1 MKYIKVDRTFLSPT
15 DVSQALEYIGHQ
27 KAFMLVDL
35 EATCTE
41 DDRFKSMFQSEILEF
56 GVCVL
61 QGDETHKH
69 QIYVKPQLSAIT
81 DFCTKLTG
89 ISYETVKNAPYYDQ
103 ACEQLQEIIKSYGSD
118 LQCWGSYGQY
128 DINKITNQSDLF
140 RCINPIAGLKHM
152 NIKTLA
158 WSAANTKKAPGLGN
172 ALKQRG
178 LDFEGSEH
186 SGVDDAYN
194 IARLLKYL
202 LDNRN

>member
-1 MKYIKVDRTFLSPT
+1 MKHIKVERNFLTPSEIT
-15 DVSQALEYIGHQ
+15 QAVEYIRGQ
-27 KAFMLVDL
+27 KAFMLIDL

-41 DDRFKSMFQSEILEF
+41 DERFKATFQSEILEF

-61 QGDETHKH
+61 QGEEVHKH

-81 DFCTKLTG
+81 EFCTKLTG
-89 ISYETVKNAPYYDQ
+89 IHNYTVKDAPYYEQ
-103 ACEQLQEIIKSYGSD
+103 ACEQLAAIIASYGTD

-128 DINKITNQSDLF
+128 DINKIKNQSELF
-140 RCINPIAGLKHM
+140 RCVNPVEGLKHM

-178 LDFEGSEH
+178 LDFEGFEH

-194 IARLLKYL
+194 IARLVKYL
-202 LDNRN
+202 LNSN